1 MPSPLKGVEA
11 LSMNEMNVTGKQKD
25 HPSISDYYK
34 AAAGTGDSR
43 SITYQHGLSNFS
55 SVQLGDDRVT
65 FKKSLSQDVY
75 K

>member
-11 LSMNEMNVTGKQKD
+11 LSIQEMNVTGKTKD

-34 AAAGTGDSR
+34 AAAGNGDAR
-43 SITYQHGLSNFS
+43 SITYQHGLSNYS